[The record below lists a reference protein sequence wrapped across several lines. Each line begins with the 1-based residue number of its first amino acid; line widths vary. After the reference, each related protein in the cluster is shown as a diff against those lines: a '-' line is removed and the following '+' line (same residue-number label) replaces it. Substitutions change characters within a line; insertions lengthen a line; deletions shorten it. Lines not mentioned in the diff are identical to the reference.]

1 MACGVLVK
9 IIDYGPKIFGL
20 RKQQQKGRVLI
31 PRLRYDIPMDDT
43 RVTVV
48 VRCKP
53 FTSRERISE
62 GEEGVCCVQML
73 GTKTIVT
80 TPGTQNSQM
89 PLTRTFNFDQS
100 LWSHD
105 IEDANFVHQQEVFNR
120 IGQGVVESGMS
131 GYNTTIFAYG
141 QTVSV
146 PEYTNE
152 LFML

>member
-1 MACGVLVK
+1 MGLGHSFRICGMRRV
-9 IIDYGPKIFGL
+9 YGPKYSDFPFYSKL
-20 RKQQQKGRVLI
+20 HN
-31 PRLRYDIPMDDT
+31 MDDT

-62 GEEGVCCVQML
+62 GDEGVCCVQML